1 MNCSYLFWARM
12 VARLCMAAAGS
23 PGPVKGREAPKCW
36 QKHACTHGVE
46 GCWWRCRNARA
57 MGLHE
62 VVVLGRSLMGKF
74 GEEGE
79 SRPPPDAELWEKNVG
94 ALAEAFEAVRPVFP
108 I

>member
-1 MNCSYLFWARM
+1 
-12 VARLCMAAAGS
+12 
-23 PGPVKGREAPKCW
+23 
-36 QKHACTHGVE
+36 
-46 GCWWRCRNARA
+46 

-94 ALAEAFEAVRPVFP
+94 ALAEAFEAVRPCVPHLESKHTPRHASVGSVSGSCRRQCVFAP
-108 I
+108 AADCTGMLPSMALLKSMAP